1 MMRKLIVG
9 NRSVTLLLKLDSSNM
24 MRQLIVGLGPPFTDC
39 VSSATENETVDAEH
53 NIKTKYS
60 MS

>member
-1 MMRKLIVG
+1 
-9 NRSVTLLLKLDSSNM
+9 M
-24 MRQLIVGLGPPFTDC
+24 MRQLIVGLEPPFTDC

-53 NIKTKYS
+53 NIETKYS

>member
-1 MMRKLIVG
+1 
-9 NRSVTLLLKLDSSNM
+9 M

>member
-1 MMRKLIVG
+1 
-9 NRSVTLLLKLDSSNM
+9 M
-24 MRQLIVGLGPPFTDC
+24 MRQLIVGLESPFTDC
-39 VSSATENETVDAEH
+39 VSFATENETVDAEH